1 MRLVKSAIE
10 NHQFTIVFVVLLM
23 AVGLYSFLTMPRSED
38 PQVTPAGSS
47 VIVVLPGAT
56 PADIEELIIDPVE
69 EVINEL
75 DDIKHIDSR
84 AEDGLGVVE
93 VEFLIG
99 SDPDD
104 KYSDVV
110 QKVNSIR
117 NTLPDEMLSL
127 DIVRW
132 SISDVNILQLALYS
146 DKASYAS
153 LEEESEQLKKSLEK
167 VAGVHKI
174 RTWAF
179 PEQEIRIAVDLDVL
193 AQYQISLPGVI
204 KAIQGSNQT
213 IPAGRVDIGSRR
225 FNIQTNTTFKSLAD
239 IENTILQSGAGK
251 ILYLKDVASVSF
263 TYADQ
268 RYYALYQDHKAVL
281 VTVSQKEG
289 TNIFTVMN
297 GLQQRIKSFSAE
309 LPADIKIT
317 SIFDQSASV
326 ANRLNGFFLNL
337 LQGLILVGAV
347 IFVSMGIRESLVVM
361 SIIPVS
367 ILMAIGAIDFSNFG
381 LQQMTISG
389 LVIAL
394 GMLVDNAIVV
404 TENISRHMREG
415 YQPQEAAIR
424 ATGQIAWAVTS
435 STITTVLAF
444 IPMLMMRDMTG
455 DFIRSMPLTVVYA
468 LIASLLV
475 SVTFTPFLASKYLRP
490 SSAEQ
495 DTWFKKC
502 LDKFIV
508 TRYRKILDYALN
520 HPRQILIGA
529 VTAFII
535 SLALFPLVGVSFFP
549 KAEKPQFIININTP
563 EGTTIEQTEKIA
575 RQVEGRLQRHKDIK
589 YYLINIGHGNPRIY
603 YNVIPENNKS
613 NHAQLFI
620 QMDEYDA
627 GRFDLLINDLRAAYQ
642 DIPGAKI
649 EVKEFEQ
656 GPPIEAP
663 VAVRIIGENMDMLKQ
678 LAAETHSIIA
688 ATAGTIN
695 LNNPLGTTKTDLQI
709 RINKDKTGLLGIPLY
724 EIDQLIR
731 SAVTGSAISKFRDA
745 DGKEYDI
752 TIRLPD
758 QNKIGLRDFNKIFI
772 PSYTGQLIPLQQIAV
787 TEFKSSPLAITHHDL
802 ERTVSITAD
811 VRKGYSVNQVTR
823 QIIAQLNKYPWP
835 KGYRFHIGGE
845 LESQQES
852 FGGMFQATLIAAIGI
867 FSILVLQFRSYRQPF
882 IVYSAIPLAM
892 IGSILTLLI
901 TRNSFSFTS
910 FIGLTSLFGIVV
922 NNSIL
927 LVDYTNQLRQDGMEV
942 IPALKKASETRFL
955 PIFLTTTTTIGG
967 LLPLT
972 LGGGTLWAPL
982 GWTIIGGLTV
992 STILTLIIVPVLYK
1006 LYSK

>member
-23 AVGLYSFLTMPRSED
+23 TVGLYSFLTMPRSED

-75 DDIKHIDSR
+75 EDIKHIDSR

-104 KYSDVV
+104 KYSEVV

-117 NTLPDEMLSL
+117 NTLPEEMLSL

-146 DKASYAS
+146 DDASYAA
-153 LEEESEQLKKSLEK
+153 LEKEAERLKKSLEK

-179 PEQEIRIAVDLDVL
+179 PEQEIRIAVDLDAL
-193 AQYQISLPGVI
+193 AQYQLSLPRVI
-204 KAIQGSNQT
+204 QAIQGSNQT
-213 IPAGRVDIGSRR
+213 IPAGRLDIGSRR

-239 IENTILQSGAGK
+239 IENTILQSAAGK
-251 ILYLKDVASVSF
+251 LFYLKDVARVSF
-263 TYADQ
+263 TYEDQ

-281 VTVSQKEG
+281 LTVSQKEG
-289 TNIFTVMN
+289 TNIFAVMK
-297 GLQQRIKSFSAE
+297 GLQQRIQSFSAE

-347 IFVSMGIRESLVVM
+347 IFISMGIRESLIVM

-367 ILMAIGAIDFSNFG
+367 VLMAIGAIDFSNFG

-415 YQPQEAAIR
+415 YQPQEAAVR

-435 STITTVLAF
+435 STLTTVFAF
-444 IPMLMMRDMTG
+444 IPMLAMGDMTG

-490 SSAEQ
+490 TYAEQ
-495 DTWFKKC
+495 DTWFKKR
-502 LDKFIV
+502 LDDFIV
-508 TRYRKILDYALN
+508 TRYRKAIDYALN
-520 HPRQILIGA
+520 HPRQILISA
-529 VTAFII
+529 VAAFII
-535 SLALFPLVGVSFFP
+535 SLALFPLLGVSFFP

-563 EGTTIEQTEKIA
+563 EGTTIDQTEKIA
-575 RQVEGRLQRHKDIK
+575 RQVEGQLQRYKDIK
-589 YYLINIGHGNPRIY
+589 YYIINIGHGNPRIY

-620 QMDEYDA
+620 QMDEYNA
-627 GRFDLLINDLRAAYQ
+627 ERFDLLISDLRAAYQ

-663 VAVRIIGENMDMLKQ
+663 VAVRIIGENMDVLKK
-678 LAAETHSIIA
+678 LAAETQSIIA
-688 ATAGTIN
+688 ATAGTVN
-695 LNNPLGTTKTDLQI
+695 LNNPLGTSKTDLQV
-709 RINKDKTGLLGIPLY
+709 RINKDKAGMLGIPLY

-731 SAVTGSAISKFRDA
+731 SAVTGSAISKFRDEE
-745 DGKEYDI
+745 GKEYNI

-772 PSYTGQLIPLQQIAV
+772 PSYTGQLIPLRQLAV
-787 TEFKSSPLAITHHDL
+787 IEFKSSPLAINHHDL
-802 ERTVSITAD
+802 ERTVTITAD
-811 VRKGYSVNQVTR
+811 VQGEYSVNSVTL
-823 QIIAQLNKYPWP
+823 QIIEQLNKYPWP
-835 KGYRFHIGGE
+835 KGYRFTIGGE
-845 LESQQES
+845 MESRQES
-852 FGGMFQATLIAAIGI
+852 FGGMFQATLIAALAI
-867 FSILVLQFRSYRQPF
+867 FGLLVLQFRSYKQPF
-882 IVYSAIPLAM
+882 IVFSAIPLAV

-901 TRNSFSFTS
+901 TGYSFSFTA

-927 LVDYTNQLRQDGMEV
+927 LVDYTNQLRQAGMEV
-942 IPALKKASETRFL
+942 ITALKKAGETRFL

-972 LGGGTLWAPL
+972 IAGGTLWAPL